1 VSTGAAEAT
10 AAREVAPRPGRRLRR
25 HERRH
30 ERRPELRRLARR
42 DDLLARLAELHHIR
56 ALLED
61 TAVVVSG
68 GWIQG
73 AWLAVLD
80 PQGRQHDL
88 TAPHLHLATGRPV
101 VGACLVGGIVLAAGG
116 PATAHSQ
123 LVQRTLDLTWHTLHE
138 DQREP
143 VRWCP
148 SPDVRSAHVRDLT
161 RWNDHPTRTS
171 DDVLALLG
179 SAVAAAGAQIESR
192 RQGLLTT

>member
-1 VSTGAAEAT
+1 VSTAAAETT
-10 AAREVAPRPGRRLRR
+10 AARDVAPRPSRRLRR
-25 HERRH
+25 HERQ
-30 ERRPELRRLARR
+30 RLARR

-56 ALLED
+56 ALLEE
-61 TAVVVSG
+61 TVVVVSG
-68 GWIQG
+68 GWIQN

-80 PQGRQHDL
+80 GQGRQHDL

-116 PATAHSQ
+116 PPAAHSQ

-138 DQREP
+138 GQREP

-171 DDVLALLG
+171 ADVLALLG
-179 SAVAAAGAQIESR
+179 STVSAAGTQIETR
-192 RQGLLTT
+192 RQRGGLLTT